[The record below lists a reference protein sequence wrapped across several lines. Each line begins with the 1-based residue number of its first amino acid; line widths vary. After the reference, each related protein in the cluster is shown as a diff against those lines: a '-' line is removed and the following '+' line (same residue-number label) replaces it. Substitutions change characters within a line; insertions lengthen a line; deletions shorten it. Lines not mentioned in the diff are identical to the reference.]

1 MKSRKN
7 KFLAFV
13 FSFLPGA
20 GEMYMGFMK
29 QGVSLMTLFFACIM
43 LCAWMR
49 ADVIIFAG
57 IIIWCYSFF
66 HVHNLRGLPEEQFQ
80 AVEDKILV
88 PFNSEDLKVD
98 FHISNK
104 KVRTVGACF
113 LIILGASMLWNYL
126 MDIVSYYLP
135 EVFWDIYY
143 RVCYNLP
150 EAVVAVL
157 IIWIGIRLIKGKKKE
172 LDAQSEV

>member
-1 MKSRKN
+1 MKSKKN
-7 KFLAFV
+7 RIWAFV
-13 FSFLPGA
+13 FSLIPGA

-29 QGVSLMTLFFACIM
+29 QGVSLMTMFFVCIM
-43 LCAWMR
+43 ISVWMR
-49 ADVIIFAG
+49 ADVLILVG
-57 IIIWCYSFF
+57 IVIWCYSFF
-66 HVHNLRGLPEEQFQ
+66 HVHNLRFLPEEQFQ

-104 KVRTVGACF
+104 KIRTVGACF

-135 EVFWDIYY
+135 EAFWDMYY
-143 RVCYNLP
+143 NVCYDLP

-157 IIWIGIRLIKGKKKE
+157 IIWLGIRLIKGKKKE
-172 LDAQSEV
+172 LDEQGK

>member
-1 MKSRKN
+1 MKNKKN

-29 QGVSLMTLFFACIM
+29 QGVSLMTMFFACIM
-43 LCAWMR
+43 ISAWMR
-49 ADVIIFAG
+49 ADILIMIG
-57 IIIWCYSFF
+57 IVIWCYSFF
-66 HVHNLRGLPEEQFQ
+66 HVHNLRFLPEEQFQ
-80 AVEDKILV
+80 SVEDKILV

-104 KVRTVGACF
+104 RIRTVGAWF
-113 LIILGASMLWNYL
+113 LIVLGASMLWNYVL
-126 MDIVSYYLP
+126 DIISYYLP
-135 EVFWDIYY
+135 EAVWDIYY
-143 RVCYNLP
+143 RVCYDLP

-172 LDAQSEV
+172 LDEQGK

>member
-1 MKSRKN
+1 MKSKKN
-7 KFLAFV
+7 RFWAFV
-13 FSFLPGA
+13 FSLIPGA

-29 QGVSLMTLFFACIM
+29 QGVSLMSMFLACIIIS
-43 LCAWMR
+43 AWMR
-49 ADVIIFAG
+49 ADVLILVG
-57 IIIWCYSFF
+57 IVIWCYSFF
-66 HVHNLRGLPEEQFQ
+66 HVHNLRFLPEEQFQ

-104 KVRTVGACF
+104 KIRTVGACF

-135 EVFWDIYY
+135 EAFWDMYY
-143 RVCYNLP
+143 NVCYDLP
-150 EAVVAVL
+150 EVVVAVL
-157 IIWIGIRLIKGKKKE
+157 IIWLGIRLIKGKKKE
-172 LDAQSEV
+172 LDEQGK